1 MLRYMYNQC
10 TCTLQDSFQQVS
22 LLVLVKSVCRIWI
35 VIELLMEAW
44 YLQLVVTIYSVLP
57 ALLFKFTSLKL
68 NALAVSGL

>member
-1 MLRYMYNQC
+1 MYNQ
-10 TCTLQDSFQQVS
+10 CTLQDSFQQVS

-44 YLQLVVTIYSVLP
+44 YLQLVVTIYSVLS
-57 ALLFKFTSLKL
+57 AFLFKFTSLKL